1 MKTNL
6 LATIKAENYSGPTPT
21 CTMGQLLA
29 SMPKADRDDL
39 LAALADPGIQ
49 HTAIVRA
56 LRTHGYAVKPTAV
69 PRHRKGECSC
79 EPRG

>member
-1 MKTNL
+1 MKTSL
-6 LATIKAENYSGPTPT
+6 LETINGENYHGPTPA

-29 SMPKADRDDL
+29 SMPKGDRDDL
-39 LAALADPGIQ
+39 LAAMANPAIQ

-56 LRTHGYAVKPTAV
+56 LRAHGYPVKPTAV
-69 PRHRKGECSC
+69 PRHRRGECSC